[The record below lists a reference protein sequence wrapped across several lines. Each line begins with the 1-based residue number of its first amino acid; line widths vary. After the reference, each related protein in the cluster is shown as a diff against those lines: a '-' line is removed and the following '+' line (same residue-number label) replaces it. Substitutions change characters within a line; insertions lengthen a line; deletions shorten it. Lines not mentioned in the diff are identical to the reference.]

1 MTYIL
6 DSLNSEDGTARVE
19 QLEAELESVRNAFEE
34 YVSTTEGLEVDVKK
48 ELREMQ
54 SKMNSSSTANQD
66 LAKKLRTM
74 ESLFKTLELSSEVNR
89 EKLKSETKLRRQAE
103 RAMTETELELRS
115 KIVKIRQLERSDS
128 SALRMVDSGIVTEM
142 MNNTSKGFTD
152 RELEAVTD
160 ELIATQ
166 EKLTK
171 AEEQLKMSQTLVQD
185 LERNLQN
192 IDIEAES
199 LSGDDKELL
208 RELDEIRAEI
218 DAARSDVQSQSTGTE
233 QSKEKTMQ
241 FESQLETSREE
252 NLRLIDEIACLRNLL
267 HDQGA
272 TRNKVDEK
280 VQNTGGG
287 TISTVSTQKIV
298 DEVKEVHQFEI
309 KSLRKQIEKILDE
322 NMALQEMVQ
331 KLEIFNSS
339 HQRNEVL
346 QEGFE
351 VTEDEIIGVRFTND
365 LSDYAEDSAID
376 EKLKKT
382 EMMLQ
387 KSLVECSGMRFEIL
401 ALSESL
407 YNANLSR
414 GEAMV
419 SNKEIINLTGLKR
432 QDFEL
437 LRAQNEVEDKKREII
452 ALKNNLMSTQEE
464 ARLFSEEILYMS
476 STFEK
481 AQDKYNFVIEELQQ
495 TESALAAAKDT
506 RFSQETELK
515 KLESVAEKTPEM
527 NAEIQV
533 LKTQFKKLNEKNEN
547 LARQVKDAESEVSL
561 VREKQDQAN
570 AKIEARAMITKEL
583 QDGIEQV
590 VNETNQRN
598 REVEELA
605 VIMENRMNTTERNV
619 EVLDC
624 EIAVAMRTLQTT
636 QVASLDEKLKPPVS
650 LVLRKGDVSTD
661 GQSVEI
667 DPETNGT
674 EDEEKAASVDIN
686 ARQSTLEQSRRLI
699 EKVQKLTSLSKHSRS
714 YREGQLNEDDR
725 TASLSTNSMYSDKKK
740 NKFEDII
747 QKVAKYES
755 LTLRSKEKRQLEA
768 SVDVGIEERE

>member
-1 MTYIL
+1 MKSYIL
-6 DSLNSEDGTARVE
+6 DSLNSVDGTGRIE
-19 QLEAELESVRNAFEE
+19 QLEAELENVRNAFEE

-66 LAKKLRTM
+66 LGKKLRTM

-103 RAMTETELELRS
+103 KALTETELELRS

-128 SALRMVDSGIVTEM
+128 SALRIVDSGIVTEM

-166 EKLTK
+166 ERLTK
-171 AEEQLKMSQTLVQD
+171 AEEQLKKSQTLVQD

-218 DAARSDVQSQSTGTE
+218 DAARSDVQSQSSAGTE
-233 QSKEKTMQ
+233 HSKEKTTKY
-241 FESQLETSREE
+241 ESQLVESREE
-252 NLRLIDEIACLRNLL
+252 NLRLVDEIACLRNIL
-267 HDQGA
+267 HDQSA
-272 TRNKVDEK
+272 TKNKVDEK
-280 VQNTGGG
+280 PRNTGGG
-287 TISTVSTQKIV
+287 TISTLSTQKLV
-298 DEVKEVHQFEI
+298 DEVKEEHQFEI
-309 KSLRKQIEKILDE
+309 KSLRKQIEEILDD
-322 NMALQEMVQ
+322 NMALQEKVQ

-339 HQRNEVL
+339 HKRNEFQ
-346 QEGFE
+346 QEGIE
-351 VTEDEIIGVRFTND
+351 VTEDDIIGVKFAND
-365 LSDYAEDSAID
+365 VEDSTID
-376 EKLKKT
+376 EILRQT

-387 KSLVECSGMRFEIL
+387 KSQKECSGMRSEIL

-414 GEAMV
+414 GEGAV
-419 SNKEIINLTGLKR
+419 SNKEIINLTGLKG

-437 LRAQNEVEDKKREII
+437 LKAQNEVEAKKREII
-452 ALKNNLMSTQEE
+452 TLEKNLISTQDEV
-464 ARLFSEEILYMS
+464 RLLSEEISYMS

-481 AQDKYNFVIEELQQ
+481 AQDEYNSVIEELQQ
-495 TESALAAAKDT
+495 TESALTAAKDT
-506 RFSQETELK
+506 RLSQEIELK

-527 NAEIQV
+527 NAEIQI
-533 LKTQFKKLNEKNEN
+533 LRAQFKKLNEKNEN
-547 LARQVKDAESEVSL
+547 LARQVKDAETEVSL
-561 VREKQDQAN
+561 AREKQDKVN
-570 AKIEARAMITKEL
+570 AKIEARVMIAKEL
-583 QDGIEQV
+583 QDGIDRA

-598 REVEELA
+598 REVEELT
-605 VIMENRMNTTERNV
+605 IMMENRMTTTELNV
-619 EVLDC
+619 EVLDS
-624 EIAVAMRTLQTT
+624 EIAVAMKTLQTV
-636 QVASLDEKLKPPVS
+636 QVASLDEKSKPPVS
-650 LVLRKGDVSTD
+650 LVLQNGDVSVD

-667 DPETNGT
+667 DPETDEI
-674 EDEEKAASVDIN
+674 EDEENAASVDITE
-686 ARQSTLEQSRRLI
+686 RQSTLEQSRRLI

-725 TASLSTNSMYSDKKK
+725 TASLSTNSMHSIKNK
-740 NKFEDII
+740 NKFEEII
-747 QKVAKYES
+747 QKVANYES
-755 LTLRSKEKRQLEA
+755 LSLQAKEKRELEA
-768 SVDVGIEERE
+768 SVDVGVDERE